1 MITAWL
7 MIAVQLPAEAPPA
20 PRPPAATAPVP
31 SNWAALPLFP
41 LPLRTDGFHV
51 SAFVQSEVKAGRCG
65 VEPDP
70 AGVSRLDVPVAI
82 LVGAGGVIR
91 QVVPQAIDCPTV
103 EQFTVGLVST
113 LARGAA
119 AADHDRLR
127 AGWYRLPVAYQW
139 RG

>member
-7 MIAVQLPAEAPPA
+7 MIAVQLPAPPPPA
-20 PRPPAATAPVP
+20 LPPAAATTPMP

-41 LPLRTDGFHV
+41 RPLRTDGFHV
-51 SAFVQSEVKAGRCG
+51 SAFVQSEVAAGRCR
-65 VEPDP
+65 VEPDA

-103 EQFTVGLVST
+103 EQFTVGFVST
-113 LARGAA
+113 LARGATV
-119 AADHDRLR
+119 ADHERLR
-127 AGWYRLPVAYQW
+127 AGWYRLPVTYQW
-139 RG
+139 QG

>member
-7 MIAVQLPAEAPPA
+7 MIAGQLPAPAPPA
-20 PRPPAATAPVP
+20 LPQAAATTPMP

-41 LPLRTDGFHV
+41 RALRTDGSHV
-51 SAFVQSEVKAGRCG
+51 SAFVQSKVTAGRCR
-65 VEPDP
+65 VEPDA

-103 EQFTVGLVST
+103 EQFTVGFVST
-113 LARGAA
+113 LARAA
-119 AADHDRLR
+119 PPPPTTTGLGP
-127 AGWYRLPVAYQW
+127 AGIACR
-139 RG
+139 